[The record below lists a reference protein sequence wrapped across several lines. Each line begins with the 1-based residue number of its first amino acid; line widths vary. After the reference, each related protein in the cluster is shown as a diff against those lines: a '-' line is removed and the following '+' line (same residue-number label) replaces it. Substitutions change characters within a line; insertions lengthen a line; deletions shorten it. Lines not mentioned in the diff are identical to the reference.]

1 MIVTCPC
8 PNSKKFEVDDSLI
21 PTEGRLL
28 QCGVCGHKWHF
39 KIISNNDEKKTEERP
54 TIFNKTE
61 FKTDDHFETE
71 IVSNN
76 DDEEN
81 KQMDNFITEET
92 TKTEKTQNLNFFKI
106 FLVVIISFISLIIVL
121 DTFKLP
127 LKIIFPGI
135 EILLQNLYETL
146 KDVFLF
152 FKDLL
157 K

>member
-1 MIVTCPC
+1 MIVTCPRDG
-8 PNSKKFEVDDSLI
+8 KQFEVESNLI

-28 QCGVCGHKWHF
+28 QCGVCGYKWHF
-39 KIISNNDEKKTEERP
+39 KINNNDDEKKTEEKP

-61 FKTDDHFETE
+61 FKTDDDLKADIIT
-71 IVSNN
+71 NN
-76 DDEEN
+76 DDIEN
-81 KQMDNFITEET
+81 IQIDNLITE
-92 TKTEKTQNLNFFKI
+92 KNIKIEKTQHLNFLKI
-106 FLVVIISFISLIIVL
+106 FLVVIITFISLVIVL
-121 DTFKLP
+121 DTFKTP
-127 LKIIFPGI
+127 LKIIFPSI

>member
-1 MIVTCPC
+1 MIVTCPRDG
-8 PNSKKFEVDDSLI
+8 KQFEIESNLI
-21 PTEGRLL
+21 PSEGRLL

-54 TIFNKTE
+54 AIFNKTE
-61 FKTDDHFETE
+61 FKTDDHFETD

-76 DDEEN
+76 DDVEN
-81 KQMDNFITEET
+81 KQMDNLITEET
-92 TKTEKTQNLNFFKI
+92 IKTDKTQHLNFFKI
-106 FLVVIISFISLIIVL
+106 FLVVIITFISLIIVL

-127 LKIIFPGI
+127 LKNIFPGI

>member
-1 MIVTCPC
+1 MIVTCPRDG
-8 PNSKKFEVDDSLI
+8 KQFEIESNLI
-21 PTEGRLL
+21 PSEGRLL

-54 TIFNKTE
+54 AIFNKTE
-61 FKTDDHFETE
+61 FKTDDDLKADIIT
-71 IVSNN
+71 NN
-76 DDEEN
+76 DDIEN
-81 KQMDNFITEET
+81 IQIDNLITEENI
-92 TKTEKTQNLNFFKI
+92 KIEKTQHLNFLKI
-106 FLVVIISFISLIIVL
+106 FLVVIITFISLVIVL
-121 DTFKLP
+121 DTFKSP
-127 LKIIFPGI
+127 LKIIFPSI